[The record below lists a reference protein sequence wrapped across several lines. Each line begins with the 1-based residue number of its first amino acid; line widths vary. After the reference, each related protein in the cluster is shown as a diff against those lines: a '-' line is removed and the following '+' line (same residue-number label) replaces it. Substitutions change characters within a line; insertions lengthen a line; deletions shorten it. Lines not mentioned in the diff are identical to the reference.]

1 MNMTTA
7 HNSLIDRVKSFD
19 RSGPPLFYGNCTK
32 CKCDFI
38 GTKKQTRC
46 ASCRAKNRKT

>member
-1 MNMTTA
+1 MQMKTV
-7 HNSLIDRVKSFD
+7 HNSLVEMVKSFD

-32 CKCDFI
+32 CKYDFI

-46 ASCRAKNRKT
+46 ASCRAINRRI